1 MKINATIFRSI
12 FVFALL
18 GFFALPAVGHEVGLY
33 QDEGLT
39 VNQVESSGAEY
50 MTLYLGLHWDPS
62 VDPVANGILVK
73 GFTGRI
79 RCEGPV
85 VLVSAQFDSFIGNAE
100 ALPDLLIYGG
110 SVDLE
115 DGYSGILCRFLFEV
129 TGSDP
134 ARIYLEPMTGDDSMT
149 FYTWLNGE
157 ENLLWEMAPV
167 SGSFSAPVFAING
180 MVVATEPATMSGIR
194 ALYRN

>member
-100 ALPDLLIYGG
+100 ALPDLLIYGDPWISRMGIPESCAGFCSRSREATPPG
-110 SVDLE
+110 S
-115 DGYSGILCRFLFEV
+115 IWN
-129 TGSDP
+129 P
-134 ARIYLEPMTGDDSMT
+134 
-149 FYTWLNGE
+149 
-157 ENLLWEMAPV
+157 
-167 SGSFSAPVFAING
+167 
-180 MVVATEPATMSGIR
+180 
-194 ALYRN
+194 